1 MHSFSEVNLEFLQSS
16 KAFDCGSQHW
26 KILQQELGIPGH
38 LSSWEIYMQV
48 RKQKLELDV
57 EQQTDTIWER
67 STSSLYVVTLLI

>member
-26 KILQQELGIPGH
+26 KILQELEIPDH
-38 LSSWEIYMQV
+38 LSSWEICMQV

-67 STSSLYVVTLLI
+67 STSSMYVVTLLI